1 MSKRPATDRGSF
13 ISFVQRKSLPPMQGP
28 AHKKELAYEVGPTGV
43 EPARPCGHMPLKHA
57 RLPIPPRAHFLANQ
71 GRLAVY
77 FSRRS
82 AAVNRRNEG
91 LQRRLH

>member
-1 MSKRPATDRGSF
+1 MKWARLESNQHA
-13 ISFVQRKSLPPMQGP
+13 
-28 AHKKELAYEVGPTGV
+28 LAGTCPSSMRV
-43 EPARPCGHMPLKHA
+43 
-57 RLPIPPRAHFLANQ
+57 LPIPPRAHFLANQ